1 MAASSIIIID
11 RKKVYTVKTKLLIK
25 RENFPALLARLKSKY
40 SKQEEV
46 QKAKSVYNALKPLGW
61 TARGNYQGITQLI
74 YNDDYWKMLASFAL
88 SEIAPFAEDGGYII
102 VLNTKFG
109 NCKTL
114 IFENGRVERRV
125 SEMRFTDPQS
135 CAILKED
142 LRYAVTKLLD
152 LGTTAD
158 EIHDLVTEQIILDL
172 FRS

>member
-25 RENFPALLARLKSKY
+25 RENFPALLERLKDKY
-40 SKQEEV
+40 LKQEEL
-46 QKAKSVYNALKPLGW
+46 QAARSVYQALKPLGW
-61 TARGNYQGITQLI
+61 TARGNCQGITQLI
-74 YNDDYWKMLASFAL
+74 YNDDYWRMLASYAL
-88 SEIAPFAEDGGYII
+88 SDIAPFVEDGGYIT

-114 IFENGRVERRV
+114 IFQDGRVERRA

-135 CAILKED
+135 CANLKED
-142 LRYAVTKLLD
+142 LKHTITQLLKL
-152 LGTTAD
+152 GATAD

-172 FRS
+172 FRD